1 MNMVQYNNY
10 FINKDSVSLL
20 EINEAGEHIVYLN
33 CGKVIKVDEA
43 TFNALK

>member
-1 MNMVQYNNY
+1 MNMVQYNSY
-10 FINKDSVSLL
+10 FINKDNVSLL
-20 EINEAGEHIVYLN
+20 EINEVGEYTVYLN

>member
-1 MNMVQYNNY
+1 MNMIQYNNY

-20 EINEAGEHIVYLN
+20 EINYNGEYIVYLN

>member
-1 MNMVQYNNY
+1 MNMIQYNNY

-20 EINEAGEHIVYLN
+20 EINEVGEYIVYLSGGN
-33 CGKVIKVDEA
+33 VIKVDET